1 MKFNQPDF
9 IALDHSGYSVY
20 GNVLSPNKVVVK
32 RESFPEGEVPPHLT
46 GYIGQTAKVA
56 KACKGKRE
64 YAYTICLREKAKE
77 HGVTKK
83 GAAPTRRRR
92 RKK

>member
-32 RESFPEGEVPPHLT
+32 PESFPEGKVPPHLT
-46 GYIGQTAKVA
+46 GYLGQTAKVS
-56 KACKGKRE
+56 KACAGKTG
-64 YAYTICLREKAKE
+64 YARVVCMKRKAVELGITKR
-77 HGVTKK
+77 VTAPAKK
-83 GAAPTRRRR
+83 
-92 RKK
+92 K